1 MDAYRLNVLGIR
13 HLPASIGKVAL
24 KEVIMGN
31 HSAHRS
37 SIPTDMG
44 DLKSLPLLLNIETAS
59 SIPQISDR
67 QMRKWCEDG
76 TVKAVKMGRVWRV
89 NRDSLLAFCGLA

>member
-44 DLKSLPLLLNIETAS
+44 DLKSLPLLLPIETARH
-59 SIPQISDR
+59 IPQVSDR
-67 QMRKWCEDG
+67 YMRKLCEDG
-76 TVKAVKMGRVWRV
+76 TIRATKVGRTWRV